1 MNKKKNP
8 QSGTG
13 SGAENYGATKNL
25 LQINSQHTSCQPAPL
40 GNSAKNHDIQTHL
53 IDGIDSTGKIHRVA
67 RYVLSAG
74 KRGIDDSQ

>member
-53 IDGIDSTGKIHRVA
+53 IDGTDSTGKIHRVV
-67 RYVLSAG
+67 RYKLVAERQEVS
-74 KRGIDDSQ
+74 K